1 MGRTEPGGYS
11 TRWTP
16 PSYTV
21 DESGKVVGGYRPEGP
36 NNWGRWGDDDQRG
49 TQNLIGPAER
59 VAAAGLVRTGKVF
72 SLALPIDRTAPSLS
86 SRPAPMLL
94 PLMTGSDAVVGSP
107 YNEAAPGF
115 QWSDDMLQMPTQ
127 GSTQWDAFGH
137 VMWQDTMYNG
147 YWAGNM
153 TTLGGGRVLGIDHH
167 RESFVGRGV
176 LVDVPRVQGLD
187 ACPDNQVIGP
197 DLLDAALEAQGT
209 ELLPGD
215 MLLVRTGHL
224 ARWWSLT
231 DADDRD
237 AYFMAS
243 PGVGRDAIPWLHERS
258 VSALATDTL
267 GAEPLIPEQPM
278 TRVLPLHVACL
289 VDLGLPLGELWVLDP
304 LADDCAE
311 DGAYA
316 FMLIA
321 PPLYLPG
328 GMGSPLNP
336 IAIK

>member
-1 MGRTEPGGYS
+1 MGRGEPGGYS
-11 TRWTP
+11 VGWTP

-21 DESGKVVGGYRPEGP
+21 GEDGKVQGGYRPAEP
-36 NNWGRWGDDDQRG
+36 HNWGRWGDDDQRG

-59 VAAAGLVRTGKVF
+59 VAAAALVRSGKVF

-94 PLMTGSDAVVGSP
+94 PLMSGSDAVVGSP
-107 YNEAAPGF
+107 YNDAAPGF
-115 QWSDDMLQMPTQ
+115 QWNDDMLQMPTQ

-137 VMWQDTMYNG
+137 VMWQDSMYNG
-147 YWAGNM
+147 YWAGSM
-153 TTLGGGRVLGIDHH
+153 TTLGGGTFLGIEHH
-167 RESFVGRGV
+167 RESFVGRAV
-176 LVDVPRVQGLD
+176 LLDPARAQGLEH
-187 ACPDNQVIGP
+187 CPDNQIIGP
-197 DLLDAALEAQGT
+197 ELLDAALEAQGT

-224 ARWWSLT
+224 GRWWTLT
-231 DADDRD
+231 PDDDRD
-237 AYFMAS
+237 AYFVAS
-243 PGVGRDAIPWLHERS
+243 PGIGRDAIGWLHEKQ

-267 GAEPLIPEQPM
+267 GVESLVPEDP
-278 TRVLPLHVACL
+278 TDRVLPVHVACL
-289 VDLGLPLGELWVLDP
+289 VDLGLPLGELWQLDA
-304 LADDCAE
+304 LAADCAE
-311 DGAYA
+311 DGRWA
-316 FMLIA
+316 FMLVA

>member
-1 MGRTEPGGYS
+1 MGRTEPGGY
-11 TRWTP
+11 TTGWTP

-21 DESGKVVGGYRPEGP
+21 AESGKVVGGYAPGEP

-59 VAAAGLVRTGKVF
+59 VAAAQLVRTGKVF

-94 PLMTGSDAVVGSP
+94 PLMSGSDAVVGSP
-107 YNEAAPGF
+107 WNADVPGF
-115 QWSDDMLQMPTQ
+115 QWNDDMLQMPTQ

-137 VMWQDTMYNG
+137 VMWQDSMYNG
-147 YWAGNM
+147 YWAGSM
-153 TTLGGGRVLGIDHH
+153 TTLGGGKFLGIEHH
-167 RESFVGRGV
+167 RESFVGRAV
-176 LVDVPRVQGLD
+176 LLDPARAQGLEH
-187 ACPDNQVIGP
+187 CPDNQIIGP
-197 DLLDAALEAQGT
+197 ELLDAALEAQGA

-224 ARWWSLT
+224 GRWWTLT
-231 DADDRD
+231 DEDDRD
-237 AYFMAS
+237 AYFVAS
-243 PGVGRDAIPWLHERS
+243 PGIGRDAIGWLHDKQ

-267 GAEPLIPEQPM
+267 GVESLVPEDPSD
-278 TRVLPLHVACL
+278 RFLPVHVACL
-289 VDLGLPLGELWVLDP
+289 VDLGLPLGELWELDA
-304 LADDCAE
+304 LAADCAA

-316 FMLIA
+316 FMLVA